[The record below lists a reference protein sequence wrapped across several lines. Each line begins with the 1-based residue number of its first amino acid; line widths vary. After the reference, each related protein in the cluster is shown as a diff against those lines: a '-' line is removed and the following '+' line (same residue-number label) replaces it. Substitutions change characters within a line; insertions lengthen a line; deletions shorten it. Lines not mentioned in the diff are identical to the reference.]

1 MSALLKIKEYEQDI
15 LELNTLVKSA
25 TRTNV
30 KLFLGTQLDKWR
42 SELVKLEKSSEQTEK
57 KPAATTTGA
66 SSSALP
72 TPNVTG
78 FVKKIEQFGWD
89 QSEKFVKIYITSLKN
104 IGQVKE
110 SDLENSFLSK
120 SFSVTIKNLNNMNY
134 NMSVPVLCNE
144 IEPAQSYVKCKN
156 EMVTIFLK
164 KAKVGETWADLVFGK
179 QKEKMEMP
187 KMDENA
193 DPQAGLMSMMK
204 KMYEEGDDEMKRTI
218 GKAFTES
225 REKGGAPMGMPG
237 GMGGM
242 PGM

>member
-15 LELNTLVKSA
+15 LELNTLLKSA

-42 SELVKLEKSSEQTEK
+42 SELVKLERSSEQVEK
-57 KPAATTTGA
+57 KPAAATTIGE
-66 SSSALP
+66 SSALP
-72 TPNVTG
+72 APTVTG

-110 SDLENSFLSK
+110 SDLENSFLAK

-134 NMSVPVLCNE
+134 NMSVPALCNE

-156 EMVTIFLK
+156 EMITIFLK
-164 KAKVGETWADLVFGK
+164 KNKVGETWPDLVFGK

-225 REKGGAPMGMPG
+225 REKGGMG
-237 GMGGM
+237 GMGGI